1 MHSNLTTSVI
11 LVLSA
16 QILAPLRAQTT
27 TSAIGNTVTYHDIA
41 RSESATQPAPPLREI
56 AAELS
61 GTVIGQMPNIL
72 IQFVLT
78 LQNNGPEEVQILDRL
93 EKFSQQLITS
103 TKKLI
108 PLPRRVPKDLPMVA
122 LPKGTP
128 DRKNRDAPYPAPVQ
142 FRQITTNTCVSYEK
156 KGNRKN
162 PSRWKGTDCLRQRAG
177 HYGEPYRSASK
188 RSGGKREIL
197 QSESTR
203 GLAQRLA
210 AAGRRRSL
218 ANFELAGLES
228 PLVVIGDAKT
238 ACARLKCAKRLGVAF
253 TACFLQPVSSLS
265 LVRLS
270 L

>member
-27 TSAIGNTVTYHDIA
+27 TSAIGNTVTFHDIA
-41 RSESATQPAPPLREI
+41 RSESATQPAPSLREI

-61 GTVIGQMPNIL
+61 GTVIGQMPNIS

-93 EKFSQQLITS
+93 EKFSLQLITS

-108 PLPRRVPKDLPMVA
+108 PLPRRVLKDLPMVA
-122 LPKGTP
+122 LPKGTL

-156 KGNRKN
+156 KETVRIPPGGRVQIAFDSEPVITENLIEA
-162 PSRWKGTDCLRQRAG
+162 LRNEVGENAKSFRARALVDLLNAPPQAG
-177 HYGEPYRSASK
+177 V
-188 RSGGKREIL
+188 GG
-197 QSESTR
+197 
-203 GLAQRLA
+203 RLPT
-210 AAGRRRSL
+210 SSWL
-218 ANFELAGLES
+218 VLKV